1 MNEDD
6 KNRDG
11 AADIIDAD
19 LYEDIDD
26 EEMKAILDEER
37 AKRREKREEGEEE
50 KPKRPFPKWAF
61 WLIAAMMTINIVGI
75 LPKTFSLPAVDFLV
89 KSAELMTN
97 PDIDRYQESVVVIES
112 GQSKG
117 TGFSISEDGYIITN
131 AHVIDNE
138 MPITVAFEDEGLYGG
153 EVIQTFEDVDLALLK
168 VEPNEGESL
177 PYLPL
182 ADETIF
188 EKREHVFF
196 IGNPLRFNGIA
207 NEGEV
212 IGYRDLSD
220 WERQVLM
227 LDAPIYHGNSG
238 SPVITEDGY
247 VIAVIFATLKDQSHG
262 KVGLAV
268 PITYFHEKIKNI
280 DEPISLPSSED

>member
-1 MNEDD
+1 MNEDYENKD
-6 KNRDG
+6 N

-19 LYEDIDD
+19 LYEEIDD
-26 EEMKAILDEER
+26 EEMKEILDEER
-37 AKRREKREEGEEE
+37 AKQREKQEEEEE

-61 WLIAAMMTINIVGI
+61 WLIAIMMAINIVGI
-75 LPKTFSLPAVDFLV
+75 LPRTFSLPAVDFLV

-97 PDIDRYQESVVVIES
+97 PDIDRYQKSVVVIES

-117 TGFSISEDGYIITN
+117 TGFSISEDGYVITN
-131 AHVIDNE
+131 EHVIDNE

-153 EVIQTFEDVDLALLK
+153 EVVQTFEDVDLALLK
-168 VEPNEGESL
+168 VEPNDGESL

-182 ADETIF
+182 AAETRF
-188 EKREHVFF
+188 EEREHVFF

-227 LDAPIYHGNSG
+227 LEAPIYHGNSG
-238 SPVITEDGY
+238 SPVITEDGD
-247 VIAVIFATLKDQSHG
+247 VIAVVFATIKDDLHG

-268 PITYFHEKIKNI
+268 PITYFHEKIQNI
-280 DEPISLPSSED
+280 DEPISLPTKED